1 MPPRLL
7 LVMCL
12 AATTVTSP
20 VSAQHHPGN
29 QGHQTAQGAGASP
42 YAGLETRPIKVLSEQ
57 QIADLRAGRG
67 MGLALAAELNGYP
80 GPLHVL
86 ELKEQIGLTPDQ
98 QTRMETLYTDM
109 KTETATVGERLIQQ
123 ETDLDSLFATRT
135 VTPASLSAATSAI
148 GVTQAA
154 LREAHLRYHLST
166 AEVLTPEQV
175 VRYNQLRG
183 YHEQSQGHPHQSR
196 HDRPG

>member
-1 MPPRLL
+1 
-7 LVMCL
+7 MCF
-12 AATTVTSP
+12 AAVITAASP
-20 VSAQHHPGN
+20 AGAQHHPSNHGHHTS
-29 QGHQTAQGAGASP
+29 QGTGASP
-42 YAGLETRPIKVLSEQ
+42 YAGLETRSIKALSEQ
-57 QIADLRAGRG
+57 QIGDLRAGRG
-67 MGLALAAELNGYP
+67 MGLAFGAELNGYP

-86 ELKEQIGLTPDQ
+86 EFKEQIGLTPDQ
-98 QTRMETLYTDM
+98 QGRMDVLYTAM
-109 KTETATVGERLIQQ
+109 KTETSTLGERVIQQ
-123 ETDLDSLFATRT
+123 EAGLDSLFATRT